1 MDLSNLTFDELLD
14 AIRSDSGYQSA
25 QAKKANAPEETVTQ
39 SPAIAEESAEMSSK
53 PIMFEPEYTEKNR
66 EAEEA
71 ADTVEE
77 VYVTSD
83 FTEEPAAESVA
94 LLHEEAAGKA
104 AAEVFEKDTV
114 QIFTPPAVPLSLF
127 ETEQPEDELP
137 LWQAPDFTAEI
148 YKPITPES
156 DVESGNDEYSSQTP
170 EADETYED
178 DSNVYTTPLPPEPIE
193 LLFPDETEDEE
204 PIKIYTPPKPD
215 PIDFGGFDI
224 TADVA
229 SLFPDISDEEA
240 SDEKPVTVT
249 DNTKTRVID
258 PIAITEPTVH
268 HEPSY
273 DKTAVVPDVTD
284 EKTKAVPAVED
295 GKTRAVDFG
304 TVFERPGIVTTKG
317 AYDKTSDLNA
327 LPHILPADEF
337 IDGEGKKFVRTG
349 EIPKVVTA
357 PKNPVVRHEEDEQ
370 MMLPGFF
377 DKEEIVRVDEDVVEE
392 ELKRT
397 RSRKVDSFRLEGTDI
412 DEPVMDDEVSQELTQ
427 GNSGTKKRRFS
438 LTKTRHRLTKQHVE
452 FTRPSNGK
460 AVHTFIARKKLMAI
474 IGAAVSGVCSL
485 ILLITTAIPAVAE
498 RINAGA
504 DVNDA
509 PVTYLLSL
517 IFLLVAIGCAL
528 PGCIS
533 GITCFFNGT
542 GRPNSQTPVII
553 AAAAALIQNIVALS
567 SYDGEDVPLFSLAAT
582 FLLCCCSLGNMLV
595 YSRTMS
601 NFAFLYKQGREGLYS
616 VRSIDNAIDAN
627 RVSQNVVMGE
637 ADIRYS
643 GKLKFADR
651 FMAYSLSSDSADDL
665 CAKLVPI
672 VAIISAVI
680 GVIGGFVTGSFIGA
694 LTVFSGTLCMG
705 TPACALIAANLPL
718 LIENKRLR
726 KEGAMITGYAAAFE
740 YESTNAVAIDASELF
755 PGENCNIHG
764 MKTFNGVRV
773 DDAVLTAA
781 SMLIAAGGPISSLF
795 ENVIMEHN
803 ELLLKVEDL
812 KYEERLGL
820 TGWIRNRR
828 VFVGN
833 RKLLENHNIE
843 IPMSIDESKYVSGD
857 RQIIY
862 LADAGK
868 IAAFFVV
875 SYGRNKKIAEYLR
888 RIENNGINILVRTTD
903 SNINEKFIAKC
914 FDLPLNSVKVVSNTA
929 GEVLKNYAE
938 HTVNRE
944 DAKLIH
950 NGTAAAFLH
959 AVSSAGK
966 LCETAGKITTL
977 QTFCMGAGLLLT
989 VLIMIFS
996 GPLSLTALPVCIS
1009 QLLWIAIAAVLPL
1022 FGKE

>member
-14 AIRSDSGYQSA
+14 AIRSDSGYQNA
-25 QAKKANAPEETVTQ
+25 QAQKPDISEE
-39 SPAIAEESAEMSSK
+39 AIAEIIDEFEELTEELPPVKVKEEKISEFTFEEALVEASLTEEI
-53 PIMFEPEYTEKNR
+53 PTAEPEKD
-66 EAEEA
+66 EAE
-71 ADTVEE
+71 TV
-77 VYVTSD
+77 
-83 FTEEPAAESVA
+83 
-94 LLHEEAAGKA
+94 
-104 AAEVFEKDTV
+104 
-114 QIFTPPAVPLSLF
+114 TPPAVPLSLSEEELPDEELPVWQAHESDN
-127 ETEQPEDELP
+127 ETYQPIALEDDEEDEV
-137 LWQAPDFTAEI
+137 
-148 YKPITPES
+148 ITES
-156 DVESGNDEYSSQTP
+156 DS
-170 EADETYED
+170 
-178 DSNVYTTPLPPEPIE
+178 VYTPPSPPEPIE
-193 LLFPDETEDEE
+193 LIFPDEAEDEE
-204 PIKIYTPPKPD
+204 PIKIYTPPKPE

-229 SLFPDISDEEA
+229 SLFPDISDEDIPEEEPA
-240 SDEKPVTVT
+240 AVT
-249 DNTKTRVID
+249 DNSKTRVID
-258 PIAITEPTVH
+258 PVITAEPAAQP
-268 HEPSY
+268 EPSY
-273 DKTAVVPDVTD
+273 EKTTVVPAVTD
-284 EKTKAVPAVED
+284 DKTKAIPTAD
-295 GKTRAVDFG
+295 DSKTRAVEFG
-304 TVFERPGIVTTKG
+304 AVFERPGIVTTSS

-337 IDGEGKKFVRTG
+337 IDGESKKFVRTG
-349 EIPKVVTA
+349 EIPKVEAT
-357 PKNPVVRHEEDEQ
+357 PKAPVVRHEEDEQ

-377 DKEEIVRVDEDVVEE
+377 EKEEIVRVDEDVVEE

-397 RSRKVDSFRLEGTDI
+397 RSRKVNSFRLEGTDI
-412 DEPVMDDEVSQELTQ
+412 DEPVMDEEVSQELSQ
-427 GNSGTKKRRFS
+427 GNTGAKKRRFS
-438 LTKTRHRLTKQHVE
+438 LTKTRHRLTKQRVE
-452 FTRPSNGK
+452 FTHPSEAK
-460 AVHTFIARKKLMAI
+460 TVHKFIARKKLMAT
-474 IGAAVSGVCSL
+474 IGAIASGICSL
-485 ILLITTAIPAVAE
+485 VLLITTAIPAVAE
-498 RINAGA
+498 KINAGA
-504 DVNDA
+504 NVNGA

-517 IFLLVAIGCAL
+517 IFLTVSIGCAL

-533 GITCFFNGT
+533 GITCFFNGN

-553 AAAAALIQNIVALS
+553 AAAAALIQNIIAFTG
-567 SYDGEDVPLFSLAAT
+567 YDGEDFPLFSLAAT
-582 FLLCCCSLGNMLV
+582 FLLCCCSIGNILV

-601 NFAFLYKQGREGLYS
+601 NFAFLYKQRRDGLYS
-616 VRSIDNAIDAN
+616 IRSVDNAIDAN
-627 RVSQNVVMGE
+627 RISQNVVMGN

-665 CAKLVPI
+665 CARLVPI
-672 VAIISAVI
+672 VAIISVVVGI
-680 GVIGGFVTGSFIGA
+680 IGGFVTGSFIGA
-694 LTVFSGTLCMG
+694 VTVFSGTLCMG
-705 TPACALIAANLPL
+705 TPACAIIAANLPL
-718 LIENKRLR
+718 LLENKKLH
-726 KEGAMITGYAAAFE
+726 EDGAMVTGYAAAFE
-740 YESTNAVAIDASELF
+740 YESTNAIAIDASELF

-795 ENVIMEHN
+795 ENVIMAHN
-803 ELLLKVEDL
+803 ELLLRVEDL

-828 VFVGN
+828 VFIGN

-843 IPMSIDESKYVSGD
+843 IPMSIDESKYVGGN

-888 RIENNGINILVRTTD
+888 RIENNGINILVRTMD
-903 SNINEKFIAKC
+903 SNINEKFIAQC

-929 GEVLKNYAE
+929 GEVLRNYAE

-959 AVSSAGK
+959 AVSSASK
-966 LCETAGKITTL
+966 LCETAGKISTL

-1009 QLLWIAIAAVLPL
+1009 QLLWIAIAAILPL

>member
-14 AIRSDSGYQSA
+14 AIRSDSGYQNA
-25 QAKKANAPEETVTQ
+25 QAQKPDISEET
-39 SPAIAEESAEMSSK
+39 IEEIIDE
-53 PIMFEPEYTEKNR
+53 FEELTEELPPVEVK
-66 EAEEA
+66 EEKISEFTFEEA
-71 ADTVEE
+71 LVE
-77 VYVTSD
+77 D
-83 FTEEPAAESVA
+83 PLTEEIPAAEP
-94 LLHEEAAGKA
+94 
-104 AAEVFEKDTV
+104 EKDETESV
-114 QIFTPPAVPLSLF
+114 TLPAVQLSLS
-127 ETEQPEDELP
+127 EEELP
-137 LWQAPDFTAEI
+137 DEELPVWQAP
-148 YKPITPES
+148 ES
-156 DVESGNDEYSSQTP
+156 DN
-170 EADETYED
+170 EAYQPIALED
-178 DSNVYTTPLPPEPIE
+178 DEEDEVITESDSVYTPPSPPEPIE
-193 LLFPDETEDEE
+193 LIFPDEAEDEE
-204 PIKIYTPPKPD
+204 PIKIYTPPKPE

-229 SLFPDISDEEA
+229 SLFPDISDEDIPEEEPA
-240 SDEKPVTVT
+240 AVT
-249 DNTKTRVID
+249 DNSKTRVID
-258 PIAITEPTVH
+258 PVITTEPAAQP
-268 HEPSY
+268 EPSY
-273 DKTAVVPDVTD
+273 EKTTVIPAVTD
-284 EKTKAVPAVED
+284 DKTKAIPTAD
-295 GKTRAVDFG
+295 DSKTRAVEFG
-304 TVFERPGIVTTKG
+304 AVFERPGIVTTSS

-337 IDGEGKKFVRTG
+337 IDGESKKFVRTG
-349 EIPKVVTA
+349 EIPKVEAT
-357 PKNPVVRHEEDEQ
+357 PKAPVVRHEEDEQ

-377 DKEEIVRVDEDVVEE
+377 EKEEIVRVDEDVVEE

-397 RSRKVDSFRLEGTDI
+397 RSRKVNSFRLEGTDI
-412 DEPVMDDEVSQELTQ
+412 DEPVMDEEVSQELSQ
-427 GNSGTKKRRFS
+427 GNTGAKKRRFS
-438 LTKTRHRLTKQHVE
+438 LTKTRHRLTKQRVE
-452 FTRPSNGK
+452 FTHPSEAK
-460 AVHTFIARKKLMAI
+460 TVHKFIVRKKLMAT
-474 IGAAVSGVCSL
+474 IGAIASGICSL
-485 ILLITTAIPAVAE
+485 VLLITTAIPAVAE
-498 RINAGA
+498 KINAGA
-504 DVNDA
+504 NVNGA

-517 IFLLVAIGCAL
+517 IFLTVSIGCAL

-533 GITCFFNGT
+533 GITCFFNGN

-553 AAAAALIQNIVALS
+553 AAAAALIQNIIAFTG
-567 SYDGEDVPLFSLAAT
+567 YDGEDFPLFSLAAT
-582 FLLCCCSLGNMLV
+582 FLLCCCSIGNILV

-601 NFAFLYKQGREGLYS
+601 NFAFLYKQRRDGLYS
-616 VRSIDNAIDAN
+616 IRSVDNAIDAN
-627 RVSQNVVMGE
+627 RISQNVVMGN

-665 CAKLVPI
+665 CARLVPI
-672 VAIISAVI
+672 VAIISVVVGI
-680 GVIGGFVTGSFIGA
+680 IGGFVTGSFIGA
-694 LTVFSGTLCMG
+694 VTVFCGTLCMG

-718 LIENKRLR
+718 LLENKKLH
-726 KEGAMITGYAAAFE
+726 EDGAMVTGYAAAFE
-740 YESTNAVAIDASELF
+740 YESTNAIAIDASELF

-795 ENVIMEHN
+795 ENVIMAHN
-803 ELLLKVEDL
+803 ELLLRVEDL

-828 VFVGN
+828 VFIGN

-843 IPMSIDESKYVSGD
+843 IPMSIDESKYVGGN

-888 RIENNGINILVRTTD
+888 RIESNGINILVRTMD
-903 SNINEKFIAKC
+903 SNINEKFIAQC

-929 GEVLKNYAE
+929 GEVLRNYAE

-959 AVSSAGK
+959 AVSSASK
-966 LCETAGKITTL
+966 LCETAGKISTL

-1009 QLLWIAIAAVLPL
+1009 QLLWIAIAAILPL

>member
-1 MDLSNLTFDELLD
+1 MDLSNLTFEELLD
-14 AIRSDSGYQSA
+14 AIRSDSGYQNA
-25 QAKKANAPEETVTQ
+25 QAQKPDISEET
-39 SPAIAEESAEMSSK
+39 IAEIIDE
-53 PIMFEPEYTEKNR
+53 FEELTEELPPNEVK
-66 EAEEA
+66 EEKISEFTFEEA
-71 ADTVEE
+71 LVEDTL
-77 VYVTSD
+77 
-83 FTEEPAAESVA
+83 TEEIPAAEP
-94 LLHEEAAGKA
+94 
-104 AAEVFEKDTV
+104 EKDEAESVTL
-114 QIFTPPAVPLSLF
+114 PAVPLSLS
-127 ETEQPEDELP
+127 EEELP
-137 LWQAPDFTAEI
+137 DEELTVWQAPESYNEA
-148 YKPITPES
+148 YQPIALEDDEEDEVITES
-156 DVESGNDEYSSQTP
+156 DS
-170 EADETYED
+170 
-178 DSNVYTTPLPPEPIE
+178 VYTPPSPPEPIE
-193 LLFPDETEDEE
+193 LIFPDESEDEE
-204 PIKIYTPPKPD
+204 PIKIYTPPKPE

-229 SLFPDISDEEA
+229 SLFPDISDEDIPEEEPA
-240 SDEKPVTVT
+240 AVT
-249 DNTKTRVID
+249 DNSKTRVID
-258 PIAITEPTVH
+258 PVITTEPAAQP
-268 HEPSY
+268 EPSY
-273 DKTAVVPDVTD
+273 EKTTVVPAVTDDKTKAIPTAEDG
-284 EKTKAVPAVED
+284 KTKAV
-295 GKTRAVDFG
+295 DFG
-304 TVFERPGIVTTKG
+304 AVFERPGIVTTSS

-337 IDGEGKKFVRTG
+337 IDGKSKKFVRTG
-349 EIPKVVTA
+349 EIPKVEAT
-357 PKNPVVRHEEDEQ
+357 PKAPVVRHEEDEQ

-377 DKEEIVRVDEDVVEE
+377 EKEEIVRVDEDVVEE

-397 RSRKVDSFRLEGTDI
+397 RSRKVNSFRLEGTDI
-412 DEPVMDDEVSQELTQ
+412 DEPVMDEEVSQELSQ
-427 GNSGTKKRRFS
+427 GNTGAKKRRFS
-438 LTKTRHRLTKQHVE
+438 LTKTRHRLTKQRVE
-452 FTRPSNGK
+452 FTHPSEAK
-460 AVHTFIARKKLMAI
+460 TVHKFIARKKLMAT
-474 IGAAVSGVCSL
+474 IGAIASGICSL
-485 ILLITTAIPAVAE
+485 VLLITTAIPAVAE
-498 RINAGA
+498 KINAGA
-504 DVNDA
+504 NVNGA

-517 IFLLVAIGCAL
+517 IFLTVSIGCAL

-533 GITCFFNGT
+533 GITCFFNGN

-553 AAAAALIQNIVALS
+553 AAAAALIQNIIAFTG
-567 SYDGEDVPLFSLAAT
+567 YDGEDFPLFSLAAT
-582 FLLCCCSLGNMLV
+582 FLLCCCSIGNILV

-601 NFAFLYKQGREGLYS
+601 NFAFLYKQRRDGLYS
-616 VRSIDNAIDAN
+616 IRSVDNAIDAN
-627 RVSQNVVMGE
+627 RISQNVVMGN

-665 CAKLVPI
+665 CARLVPI
-672 VAIISAVI
+672 VAIISVVVGI
-680 GVIGGFVTGSFIGA
+680 IGGFVTGSFIGA
-694 LTVFSGTLCMG
+694 VTVFSGTLCMG

-718 LIENKRLR
+718 LLENKKLH
-726 KEGAMITGYAAAFE
+726 EDGAMVTGYAAAFE
-740 YESTNAVAIDASELF
+740 YESTNAIAIDASELF

-795 ENVIMEHN
+795 ENVIMAHN
-803 ELLLKVEDL
+803 ELLLRVEDL

-828 VFVGN
+828 VFIGN

-843 IPMSIDESKYVSGD
+843 IPMSIDESKYVGGN

-888 RIENNGINILVRTTD
+888 RIENNGINILVRTMD
-903 SNINEKFIAKC
+903 SNINEKFIAQC

-929 GEVLKNYAE
+929 GEVLRNYAE

-959 AVSSAGK
+959 AVSSASK
-966 LCETAGKITTL
+966 LCETAGKISTL

-1009 QLLWIAIAAVLPL
+1009 QLLWIAIAAILPL

>member
-14 AIRSDSGYQSA
+14 AIRSDSGYQNA
-25 QAKKANAPEETVTQ
+25 QAQKPDISEE
-39 SPAIAEESAEMSSK
+39 AIAEIIDE
-53 PIMFEPEYTEKNR
+53 FEELTEELSPVEVK
-66 EAEEA
+66 EEKISEFTFEEA
-71 ADTVEE
+71 LVE
-77 VYVTSD
+77 D
-83 FTEEPAAESVA
+83 PLTEEIPAAEP
-94 LLHEEAAGKA
+94 
-104 AAEVFEKDTV
+104 EKDEAESVTL
-114 QIFTPPAVPLSLF
+114 PAVPLSLS
-127 ETEQPEDELP
+127 EEELP
-137 LWQAPDFTAEI
+137 DEELPVWQAP
-148 YKPITPES
+148 ES
-156 DVESGNDEYSSQTP
+156 DNEVYQPISL
-170 EADETYED
+170 ED
-178 DSNVYTTPLPPEPIE
+178 DEEDEVITESDSVYTPPSPPEPIE
-193 LLFPDETEDEE
+193 LIFPDEAEDEE
-204 PIKIYTPPKPD
+204 PIKIYTPPKPE

-229 SLFPDISDEEA
+229 SLFPDISDEDIPEEEPA
-240 SDEKPVTVT
+240 AVT
-249 DNTKTRVID
+249 DNSKTRVID
-258 PIAITEPTVH
+258 PVITTEPATQP
-268 HEPSY
+268 EPSY
-273 DKTAVVPDVTD
+273 EKTTVVPAVTD
-284 EKTKAVPAVED
+284 DKTKAIPTAD
-295 GKTRAVDFG
+295 DSKTRAVEFG
-304 TVFERPGIVTTKG
+304 AVFERPGIVTTSS

-337 IDGEGKKFVRTG
+337 IDGESKKFVRTG
-349 EIPKVVTA
+349 EIPKVEAT
-357 PKNPVVRHEEDEQ
+357 PKAPVVRHEEDEQ

-377 DKEEIVRVDEDVVEE
+377 EKEEIVRVDEDVVEE

-397 RSRKVDSFRLEGTDI
+397 RSRKVNSFRLEGTDI
-412 DEPVMDDEVSQELTQ
+412 DEPVMDEEVSQELSQ
-427 GNSGTKKRRFS
+427 GNTGAKKRRFS
-438 LTKTRHRLTKQHVE
+438 LTKTRHRLTKQRVE
-452 FTRPSNGK
+452 FTHPSEAK
-460 AVHTFIARKKLMAI
+460 TVHKFIARKKLTAT
-474 IGAAVSGVCSL
+474 IGAIASGICSL
-485 ILLITTAIPAVAE
+485 VLLITTAIPAVAE
-498 RINAGA
+498 KINAGA
-504 DVNDA
+504 NVNGA

-517 IFLLVAIGCAL
+517 IFLTVSIGCAL

-533 GITCFFNGT
+533 GITCFFNGN

-553 AAAAALIQNIVALS
+553 AAAAALIQNIIAFTG
-567 SYDGEDVPLFSLAAT
+567 YDGEDFPLFSLAAT
-582 FLLCCCSLGNMLV
+582 FLLCCCSIGNILV

-601 NFAFLYKQGREGLYS
+601 NFAFLYKQRRDGLYS
-616 VRSIDNAIDAN
+616 IRSVDNAIDAN
-627 RVSQNVVMGE
+627 RISQNVVMGN

-665 CAKLVPI
+665 CARLVPI
-672 VAIISAVI
+672 VAIISVVVGI
-680 GVIGGFVTGSFIGA
+680 IGGFVTGSFIGA
-694 LTVFSGTLCMG
+694 VTVFSGTLCMG

-718 LIENKRLR
+718 LLENKKLH
-726 KEGAMITGYAAAFE
+726 EDGAMVTGYAAAFE
-740 YESTNAVAIDASELF
+740 YESTNAIAIDASELF

-795 ENVIMEHN
+795 ENVIMAHN
-803 ELLLKVEDL
+803 ELLLRVEDL

-828 VFVGN
+828 VFIGN

-843 IPMSIDESKYVSGD
+843 IPMSIDESKYVGGN

-888 RIENNGINILVRTTD
+888 RIENNGINILVRTMD
-903 SNINEKFIAKC
+903 SNINEKFIAQC

-929 GEVLKNYAE
+929 GEVLRNYAE

-959 AVSSAGK
+959 AVSSASK
-966 LCETAGKITTL
+966 LCETAGKISTL

-1009 QLLWIAIAAVLPL
+1009 QLLWIAIAAILPL

>member
-14 AIRSDSGYQSA
+14 AIRSDSGYQNA
-25 QAKKANAPEETVTQ
+25 QAQKPDISEETL
-39 SPAIAEESAEMSSK
+39 AEIIDE
-53 PIMFEPEYTEKNR
+53 FEELTEELPPVKVK
-66 EAEEA
+66 EEKISEFTFEEA
-71 ADTVEE
+71 LVE
-77 VYVTSD
+77 D
-83 FTEEPAAESVA
+83 PLTEEIPAAEP
-94 LLHEEAAGKA
+94 
-104 AAEVFEKDTV
+104 EKDEAESVTL
-114 QIFTPPAVPLSLF
+114 PAVPLSLS
-127 ETEQPEDELP
+127 EEELP
-137 LWQAPDFTAEI
+137 DEELPVWQAP
-148 YKPITPES
+148 ES
-156 DVESGNDEYSSQTP
+156 DNEVYQPIALKDDE
-170 EADETYED
+170 EDEVITEG
-178 DSNVYTTPLPPEPIE
+178 DSVYTPPSPPEPIE
-193 LLFPDETEDEE
+193 LIFPDEAEDEE
-204 PIKIYTPPKPD
+204 PIKIYTPPKPE

-229 SLFPDISDEEA
+229 SLFPDISDEDIPEEEPA
-240 SDEKPVTVT
+240 AVT
-249 DNTKTRVID
+249 DNSKTRVID
-258 PIAITEPTVH
+258 PVITAESAAQN
-268 HEPSY
+268 EPSY
-273 DKTAVVPDVTD
+273 EKTTVVPAVTD
-284 EKTKAVPAVED
+284 DKTKAIPTAD
-295 GKTRAVDFG
+295 DSKTRAVEFG
-304 TVFERPGIVTTKG
+304 AVFERPGIVTTSS

-337 IDGEGKKFVRTG
+337 IDGESKKFVRTG
-349 EIPKVVTA
+349 EIPKVEAT
-357 PKNPVVRHEEDEQ
+357 PKAPVVRHEEDEQ

-377 DKEEIVRVDEDVVEE
+377 EKEEIVRVDEDVVEE

-397 RSRKVDSFRLEGTDI
+397 RSRKVNSFRLEGTDI
-412 DEPVMDDEVSQELTQ
+412 DEPVMDEEVSQELSQ
-427 GNSGTKKRRFS
+427 GNTGAKKRRFS
-438 LTKTRHRLTKQHVE
+438 LTKTRHRLTKQRVE
-452 FTRPSNGK
+452 FTHPSEAK
-460 AVHTFIARKKLMAI
+460 TVHKFIARKKLMAT
-474 IGAAVSGVCSL
+474 IGAIASGICSL
-485 ILLITTAIPAVAE
+485 VLLITTAIPAVAE
-498 RINAGA
+498 KINAGA
-504 DVNDA
+504 NVNGA

-517 IFLLVAIGCAL
+517 IFLTVSIGCAL

-533 GITCFFNGT
+533 GITCFFNGN

-553 AAAAALIQNIVALS
+553 AAAAALIQNIIAFTG
-567 SYDGEDVPLFSLAAT
+567 YDGEDFPLFSLAAT
-582 FLLCCCSLGNMLV
+582 FLLCCCSIGNILV

-601 NFAFLYKQGREGLYS
+601 NFAFLYKQRRDGLYS
-616 VRSIDNAIDAN
+616 IRSVDNAIDAN
-627 RVSQNVVMGE
+627 RISQNVVMGN

-665 CAKLVPI
+665 CARLVPI
-672 VAIISAVI
+672 VAIISVVVGI
-680 GVIGGFVTGSFIGA
+680 IGGFVTGSFIGA
-694 LTVFSGTLCMG
+694 VTVFSGTLCMG

-718 LIENKRLR
+718 LLENKKLH
-726 KEGAMITGYAAAFE
+726 EDGAMVTGYAAAFE
-740 YESTNAVAIDASELF
+740 YESTNAIAIDASELF

-795 ENVIMEHN
+795 ENVIMAHN
-803 ELLLKVEDL
+803 ELLLRVEDL

-828 VFVGN
+828 VFIGN

-843 IPMSIDESKYVSGD
+843 IPMSIDESKYVGGN

-888 RIENNGINILVRTTD
+888 RIENNGINILVHTMD
-903 SNINEKFIAKC
+903 SNINEKFIAQC

-929 GEVLKNYAE
+929 GEVLRNYAE

-959 AVSSAGK
+959 AVSSASK
-966 LCETAGKITTL
+966 LCETAGKISTL

-1009 QLLWIAIAAVLPL
+1009 QLLWIAIAAILPL

>member
-1 MDLSNLTFDELLD
+1 MDLSNLTFEELLD
-14 AIRSDSGYQSA
+14 AIRSDSGYQNA
-25 QAKKANAPEETVTQ
+25 QAQKPDISEET
-39 SPAIAEESAEMSSK
+39 IAEIIDE
-53 PIMFEPEYTEKNR
+53 FEELTEELPPNEVK
-66 EAEEA
+66 EEKISEFTFEEA
-71 ADTVEE
+71 LVEDTL
-77 VYVTSD
+77 
-83 FTEEPAAESVA
+83 TEEIPAAEP
-94 LLHEEAAGKA
+94 
-104 AAEVFEKDTV
+104 EKDEAESVTL
-114 QIFTPPAVPLSLF
+114 PAVPLSLS
-127 ETEQPEDELP
+127 EEELP
-137 LWQAPDFTAEI
+137 DEELTVWQAPESYNEA
-148 YKPITPES
+148 YQPIALEDDEEDEVITES
-156 DVESGNDEYSSQTP
+156 DS
-170 EADETYED
+170 
-178 DSNVYTTPLPPEPIE
+178 VYTPPSPPEPIE
-193 LLFPDETEDEE
+193 LIFPDESEDEE
-204 PIKIYTPPKPD
+204 PIKIYTPPKPE

-229 SLFPDISDEEA
+229 SLFPDISDEDIPEEEPA
-240 SDEKPVTVT
+240 AVT
-249 DNTKTRVID
+249 DNSKTRVID
-258 PIAITEPTVH
+258 PVITTEPAAQP
-268 HEPSY
+268 EPSY
-273 DKTAVVPDVTD
+273 EKTTVVPAVTDDKTKAIPTAEDG
-284 EKTKAVPAVED
+284 KTKAV
-295 GKTRAVDFG
+295 DFG
-304 TVFERPGIVTTKG
+304 AVFERPGIVTTSS

-337 IDGEGKKFVRTG
+337 IDGESKKFVRTG
-349 EIPKVVTA
+349 EIPKVEAT
-357 PKNPVVRHEEDEQ
+357 PKAPVVRHEEDEQ

-377 DKEEIVRVDEDVVEE
+377 EKEEIVRVDEDVVEE

-397 RSRKVDSFRLEGTDI
+397 RSRKVNSFRLEGTDI
-412 DEPVMDDEVSQELTQ
+412 DEPVMDEEVSQELSQ
-427 GNSGTKKRRFS
+427 GNTGAKKRRFS
-438 LTKTRHRLTKQHVE
+438 LTKTRHRLTKQRVE
-452 FTRPSNGK
+452 FTHPSEAK
-460 AVHTFIARKKLMAI
+460 TVHKFIARKKLMAT
-474 IGAAVSGVCSL
+474 IGAIASGICSL
-485 ILLITTAIPAVAE
+485 VLLITTAIPAVAE
-498 RINAGA
+498 KINAGA
-504 DVNDA
+504 NVNGA

-517 IFLLVAIGCAL
+517 IFLTVSIGCAL

-533 GITCFFNGT
+533 GITCFFNGN

-553 AAAAALIQNIVALS
+553 AAAAALIQNIIAFTG
-567 SYDGEDVPLFSLAAT
+567 YDGEDFPLFSLAAT
-582 FLLCCCSLGNMLV
+582 FLLCCCSIGNILV

-601 NFAFLYKQGREGLYS
+601 NFAFLYKQRRDGLYS
-616 VRSIDNAIDAN
+616 IRSVDNAIDAN
-627 RVSQNVVMGE
+627 RISQNVVMGN

-665 CAKLVPI
+665 CARLVPI
-672 VAIISAVI
+672 VAIISVVVGI
-680 GVIGGFVTGSFIGA
+680 IGGFVTGSFIGA
-694 LTVFSGTLCMG
+694 VTVFSGTLCMG

-718 LIENKRLR
+718 LLENKKLH
-726 KEGAMITGYAAAFE
+726 EDGAMVTGYAAAFE
-740 YESTNAVAIDASELF
+740 YESTNAIAIDASELF

-795 ENVIMEHN
+795 ENVIMAHN
-803 ELLLKVEDL
+803 ELLLRVEDL

-828 VFVGN
+828 VFIGN

-843 IPMSIDESKYVSGD
+843 IPMSIDESKYVGGN

-888 RIENNGINILVRTTD
+888 RIENNGINILVRTMD
-903 SNINEKFIAKC
+903 SNINEKFIAQC

-929 GEVLKNYAE
+929 GEVLRNYAE

-959 AVSSAGK
+959 AVSSASK
-966 LCETAGKITTL
+966 LCETAGKISTL

-1009 QLLWIAIAAVLPL
+1009 QLLWIAIAAILPL

>member
-25 QAKKANAPEETVTQ
+25 QAQKTDISE
-39 SPAIAEESAEMSSK
+39 
-53 PIMFEPEYTEKNR
+53 
-66 EAEEA
+66 
-71 ADTVEE
+71 
-77 VYVTSD
+77 
-83 FTEEPAAESVA
+83 ESVA
-94 LLHEEAAGKA
+94 EATEAAAKA
-104 AAEVFEKDTV
+104 DDSFSEFTFEESLVGDPAEGDFSVEVPAEDTNE
-114 QIFTPPAVPLSLF
+114 IFNPPPAPLGLF
-127 ETEQPEDELP
+127 ETELPEED
-137 LWQAPDFTAEI
+137 
-148 YKPITPES
+148 TPES
-156 DVESGNDEYSSQTP
+156 DIEVYQPIALEPDYDE
-170 EADETYED
+170 DETVTAG
-178 DSNVYTTPLPPEPIE
+178 DSVYTPPSPNEPIE
-193 LLFPDETEDEE
+193 LIFPEETEDEE
-204 PIKIYTPPKPD
+204 PIKIYTPPKPE

-224 TADVA
+224 TADIA
-229 SLFPDISDEEA
+229 SLFPDISETDIPEE
-240 SDEKPVTVT
+240 EPYTVA
-249 DNTKTRVID
+249 DDSKTKVID
-258 PIAITEPTVH
+258 PIVTAEPTAQP
-268 HEPSY
+268 EPSY
-273 DKTAVVPDVTD
+273 EKTTVVPTVTD
-284 EKTKAVPAVED
+284 DKTKAIPTADD

-304 TVFERPGIVTTKG
+304 DVFERPGIVTTSS

-337 IDGEGKKFVRTG
+337 IDGESKKFVRTG
-349 EIPKVVTA
+349 EIPKVEPT
-357 PKNPVVRHEEDEQ
+357 PKAPVVRHEEDEQ

-377 DKEEIVRVDEDVVEE
+377 EKEEIVRVDEDVVEE

-397 RSRKVDSFRLEGTDI
+397 RSRKVNSFRLEGTDI
-412 DEPVMDDEVSQELTQ
+412 DEPVIDEDVSQELSQ
-427 GNSGTKKRRFS
+427 GNTGTKKRRFS
-438 LTKTRHRLTKQHVE
+438 LTKTRHRLTKQRVE
-452 FTRPSNGK
+452 FSHPSEAKN
-460 AVHTFIARKKLMAI
+460 VHKFIARKKLMST
-474 IGAAVSGVCSL
+474 IGAIASAICSL

-498 RINAGA
+498 KINSGA
-504 DVNDA
+504 DVNGA
-509 PVTYLLSL
+509 PVTYLISL
-517 IFLLVAIGCAL
+517 IFLVISICCAL

-533 GITCFFNGT
+533 GITCFFNGS

-553 AAAAALIQNIVALS
+553 AAAAALIQNIIAFTG
-567 SYDGEDVPLFSLAAT
+567 YNGEDYPLFSLAAT
-582 FLLCCCSLGNMLV
+582 FLLCCCSLGNILV

-601 NFAFLYKQGREGLYS
+601 NFAFLYKQRRDGLYS
-616 VRSIDNAIDAN
+616 IRSIDNAIDAN
-627 RVSQNVVMGE
+627 RVSQNVVMGN

-665 CAKLVPI
+665 CARLVPI
-672 VAIISAVI
+672 VVIISVI
-680 GVIGGFVTGSFIGA
+680 IGIIGGFVTVSFIGA
-694 LTVFSGTLCMG
+694 VTVFCGTLCMG

-718 LIENKRLR
+718 LLENKKLR
-726 KEGAMITGYAAAFE
+726 EDGAMVTGYAAAFE
-740 YESTNAVAIDASELF
+740 YESTNAIAIDASELF

-795 ENVIMEHN
+795 ENVIMAHN
-803 ELLLKVEDL
+803 ELLLRVEDL

-828 VFVGN
+828 VFIGN

-843 IPMSIDESKYVSGD
+843 IPMSIDESKYIGGN

-888 RIENNGINILVRTTD
+888 QIENNGINILVRTTD
-903 SNINEKFIAKC
+903 SNINEKFIAQC

-929 GEVLKNYAE
+929 GEVLRNYAE

-959 AVSSAGK
+959 AVSSASR
-966 LCETAGKITTL
+966 LCETAGKISTL

>member
-14 AIRSDSGYQSA
+14 AIRSDSGYQNA
-25 QAKKANAPEETVTQ
+25 QAQKEDIPEETIAEIPEAVEEVSEEGFQIEVEEATEE
-39 SPAIAEESAEMSSK
+39 IAEEN
-53 PIMFEPEYTEKNR
+53 FDF
-66 EAEEA
+66 AEEA
-71 ADTVEE
+71 EANSEE
-77 VYVTSD
+77 TAA
-83 FTEEPAAESVA
+83 EEPITEKFSVI
-94 LLHEEAAGKA
+94 EPIE
-104 AAEVFEKDTV
+104 DTTE
-114 QIFTPPAVPLSLF
+114 IFTPPTAPLSLS
-127 ETEQPEDELP
+127 EEELP
-137 LWQAPDFTAEI
+137 DEEIPVWQAPDITVEAYQPIALETDAE
-148 YKPITPES
+148 YAEEDADFPAS
-156 DVESGNDEYSSQTP
+156 DS
-170 EADETYED
+170 
-178 DSNVYTTPLPPEPIE
+178 VYTPPSPPEPIE
-193 LLFPDETEDEE
+193 LIFPDETEDEE
-204 PIKIYTPPKPD
+204 PIKIYTPPKPE

-229 SLFPDISDEEA
+229 SLFPDISDEDIFE
-240 SDEKPVTVT
+240 EEPVVSA
-249 DNTKTRVID
+249 DNSKTRVID
-258 PIAITEPTVH
+258 PIVTAEPVAQP
-268 HEPSY
+268 EPSY
-273 DKTAVVPDVTD
+273 EKTTVVPSVTD
-284 EKTKAVPAVED
+284 DKTKAIPTVED
-295 GKTRAVDFG
+295 SKTRAVDFG
-304 TVFERPGIVTTKG
+304 AVFERPGIVTTSS
-317 AYDKTSDLNA
+317 AYDKTSDLSA

-337 IDGEGKKFVRTG
+337 IDGESKKFVRTG
-349 EIPKVVTA
+349 EIPKVEST
-357 PKNPVVRHEEDEQ
+357 PKAPVVRHEEDEQ

-377 DKEEIVRVDEDVVEE
+377 EKEEIVRVDEDVVEE

-397 RSRKVDSFRLEGTDI
+397 RSRKVNSFRLEGTDI
-412 DEPVMDDEVSQELTQ
+412 DEPVIDEEVSQELSQ
-427 GNSGTKKRRFS
+427 GNTGTKKRRFS
-438 LTKTRHRLTKQHVE
+438 LTKTRHRLTKQRVE
-452 FTRPSNGK
+452 FTRPSDGK

-485 ILLITTAIPAVAE
+485 VLLITTAIPAVAE
-498 RINAGA
+498 KINSGA
-504 DVNDA
+504 DINGA

-517 IFLLVAIGCAL
+517 IFLIISISCAL

-533 GITCFFNGT
+533 GITCFFSGT

-553 AAAAALIQNIVALS
+553 AAAAALIQNIIAFT
-567 SYDGEDVPLFSLAAT
+567 SYNGEDFPLFSLAAT
-582 FLLCCCSLGNMLV
+582 FLLCCCSLGNILV

-601 NFAFLYKQGREGLYS
+601 NFSFLYKQKRDGLYS
-616 VRSIDNAIDAN
+616 IRSIDNAIDAN
-627 RVSQNVVMGE
+627 RVSQNVVMGN

-665 CAKLVPI
+665 CARLVPI
-672 VAIISAVI
+672 VAIISVI
-680 GVIGGFVTGSFIGA
+680 VGIIGGFVTGSFVGA
-694 LTVFSGTLCMG
+694 VTVFSGTLCMG

-718 LIENKRLR
+718 LLENKKLR
-726 KEGAMITGYAAAFE
+726 QDGAMVTGYAAAFE
-740 YESTNAVAIDASELF
+740 YESTNAIAIDASELF

-795 ENVIMEHN
+795 ENVIMAHN
-803 ELLLKVEDL
+803 ELLLRVEDL

-828 VFVGN
+828 VFIGN

-903 SNINEKFIAKC
+903 SNINEKFIAQC

-929 GEVLKNYAE
+929 GEVLRNYAE

-959 AVSSAGK
+959 AVSSASK
-966 LCETAGKITTL
+966 LCETAGKISTL

-1009 QLLWIAIAAVLPL
+1009 QLLWIAIAAILPL

>member
-14 AIRSDSGYQSA
+14 AIRSDSGYQNA
-25 QAKKANAPEETVTQ
+25 QAQKPDISEET
-39 SPAIAEESAEMSSK
+39 IAEIIDE
-53 PIMFEPEYTEKNR
+53 FEELTEELSPVEVK
-66 EAEEA
+66 EEKISEFTFEEA
-71 ADTVEE
+71 LVE
-77 VYVTSD
+77 D
-83 FTEEPAAESVA
+83 PLTEEIPAAEP
-94 LLHEEAAGKA
+94 
-104 AAEVFEKDTV
+104 EKDEAESV
-114 QIFTPPAVPLSLF
+114 TPPAVPLSLS
-127 ETEQPEDELP
+127 EEELP
-137 LWQAPDFTAEI
+137 DEELPVWQAP
-148 YKPITPES
+148 ES
-156 DVESGNDEYSSQTP
+156 DNEVYQPIALEEDEEDEVITES
-170 EADETYED
+170 
-178 DSNVYTTPLPPEPIE
+178 DSVYTPPSPPEPIE
-193 LLFPDETEDEE
+193 LIFPDEAEDEE
-204 PIKIYTPPKPD
+204 PIKIYTPPKPE

-229 SLFPDISDEEA
+229 SLFPDISDEDIPEEEPA
-240 SDEKPVTVT
+240 AVT
-249 DNTKTRVID
+249 DNSKTRVID
-258 PIAITEPTVH
+258 PVITAEPAAQP
-268 HEPSY
+268 EPSY
-273 DKTAVVPDVTD
+273 EKTTVVPAVTD
-284 EKTKAVPAVED
+284 DKTKAIPTAD
-295 GKTRAVDFG
+295 DSKTRAVEFG
-304 TVFERPGIVTTKG
+304 AVFERPGIVTTSS

-337 IDGEGKKFVRTG
+337 IDGESKKFVRTG
-349 EIPKVVTA
+349 EIPKVEAT
-357 PKNPVVRHEEDEQ
+357 PKAPVVRHEEDEQ

-377 DKEEIVRVDEDVVEE
+377 EKEEIVRVDEDVVEE

-397 RSRKVDSFRLEGTDI
+397 RSRKVNSFRLEGTDI
-412 DEPVMDDEVSQELTQ
+412 DEPVMDEEVSQELSQ
-427 GNSGTKKRRFS
+427 GNTGAKKRRFS
-438 LTKTRHRLTKQHVE
+438 LTKTRHRLTKQRVE
-452 FTRPSNGK
+452 FTHPSEAK
-460 AVHTFIARKKLMAI
+460 TVHKFIVRKKLMAT
-474 IGAAVSGVCSL
+474 IGAIASGICSL
-485 ILLITTAIPAVAE
+485 VLLITTAIPAVAE
-498 RINAGA
+498 KINAGA
-504 DVNDA
+504 NVNGA

-517 IFLLVAIGCAL
+517 IFLTVSIGCAL

-533 GITCFFNGT
+533 GITCFFNGN

-553 AAAAALIQNIVALS
+553 AAAAALIQNIIAFTG
-567 SYDGEDVPLFSLAAT
+567 YDGEDFPLFSLAAT
-582 FLLCCCSLGNMLV
+582 FLLCCCSIGNILV

-601 NFAFLYKQGREGLYS
+601 NFAFLYKQRRDGLYS
-616 VRSIDNAIDAN
+616 IRSVDNAIDAN
-627 RVSQNVVMGE
+627 RISQNVVMGN

-665 CAKLVPI
+665 CARLVPI
-672 VAIISAVI
+672 VAIISVVVGI
-680 GVIGGFVTGSFIGA
+680 IGGFVTGSFIGA
-694 LTVFSGTLCMG
+694 VTVFSGTLCMG

-718 LIENKRLR
+718 LLENKKLH
-726 KEGAMITGYAAAFE
+726 EDGAMVTGYAAAFE
-740 YESTNAVAIDASELF
+740 YESTNAIAIDASELF

-795 ENVIMEHN
+795 ENVIMAHN
-803 ELLLKVEDL
+803 ELLLRVEDL

-828 VFVGN
+828 VFIGN

-843 IPMSIDESKYVSGD
+843 IPMSIDESKYVGGN

-888 RIENNGINILVRTTD
+888 RIENNGINILVRTMD
-903 SNINEKFIAKC
+903 SNINEKFIAQC

-929 GEVLKNYAE
+929 GEVLRNYAE

-950 NGTAAAFLH
+950 NGTATAFLH
-959 AVSSAGK
+959 AVSSASK
-966 LCETAGKITTL
+966 LCETAGKISTL

-1009 QLLWIAIAAVLPL
+1009 QLLWIAIAAIIPL
-1022 FGKE
+1022 FERE

>member
-14 AIRSDSGYQSA
+14 AIRSDSGYQNA
-25 QAKKANAPEETVTQ
+25 QAQKINNSEISAPNVPEAVGNKADEISQTESVEQCKTAENILEEKETTYSISEAETFYEENAVEECKEDETQIFIQPAFDLSIPEAEQPKEELPQLQAPEFV
-39 SPAIAEESAEMSSK
+39 AEAYQ
-53 PIMFEPEYTEKNR
+53 PISLE
-66 EAEEA
+66 
-71 ADTVEE
+71 ADTEYRGE
-77 VYVTSD
+77 D
-83 FTEEPAAESVA
+83 E
-94 LLHEEAAGKA
+94 
-104 AAEVFEKDTV
+104 D
-114 QIFTPPAVPLSLF
+114 VPIS
-127 ETEQPEDELP
+127 ETEVIPS
-137 LWQAPDFTAEI
+137 
-148 YKPITPES
+148 ES
-156 DVESGNDEYSSQTP
+156 DS
-170 EADETYED
+170 
-178 DSNVYTTPLPPEPIE
+178 VYIPPSPPKPIE
-193 LLFPDETEDEE
+193 LVLPDEAEDEE
-204 PIKIYTPPKPD
+204 PIKIYTPPKPE

-224 TADVA
+224 TADVS
-229 SLFPDISDEEA
+229 SLFPDISDEDIT
-240 SDEKPVTVT
+240 DEKAVTVT
-249 DNTKTRVID
+249 DNSKTRVID
-258 PIAITEPTVH
+258 PIVTAEPVTQS
-268 HEPSY
+268 EPSY
-273 DKTAVVPDVTD
+273 DKTAVVPTVTD
-284 EKTKAVPAVED
+284 DKTKAVPTIED

-304 TVFERPGIVTTKG
+304 AVFERPGIVTTSS
-317 AYDKTSDLNA
+317 AYDKTSDLNS

-337 IDGEGKKFVRTG
+337 IGSQTGKFIRTG
-349 EIPKVVTA
+349 EIPKVSST
-357 PKNPVVRHEEDEQ
+357 PKPPVVRHEEDEQ
-370 MMLPGFF
+370 MVLPGFF

-397 RSRKVDSFRLEGTDI
+397 RSRKVDSFRLEGTEIDDPVI
-412 DEPVMDDEVSQELTQ
+412 DEEVSQELSA
-427 GNSGTKKRRFS
+427 GNSSTKKRRFS
-438 LTKTRHRLTKQHVE
+438 LTKTRHRLTKQRVE
-452 FTRPSNGK
+452 FTRPSDGK
-460 AVHTFIARKKLMAI
+460 AVHSYIARKKLMAV
-474 IGAAVSGVCSL
+474 IGAAASGICSL
-485 ILLITTAIPAVAE
+485 VLLITTAIPAVAE
-498 RINAGA
+498 KINAGA
-504 DVNDA
+504 DVNGI

-517 IFLLVAIGCAL
+517 IFLTVSIAFAL

-533 GITCFFNGT
+533 GVTCFFNGT
-542 GRPNSQTPVII
+542 GKPNSQTPVII
-553 AAAAALIQNIVALS
+553 AAAAALIQNIVAFS
-567 SYDGEDVPLFSLAAT
+567 SYDGEEVPLFSLAAS
-582 FLLCCCSLGNMLV
+582 FLLCCCSVGNIFI

-601 NFAFLYKQGREGLYS
+601 NFAFLYKQGRDVLYS

-627 RVSQNVVMGE
+627 RVSQNVVMGN

-643 GKLKFADR
+643 GKLKFASR
-651 FMAYSLSSDSADDL
+651 FMSYSLSSDSADDL

-672 VAIISAVI
+672 VSIISAVVGI
-680 GVIGGFVTGSFIGA
+680 IGGFVTGSFVGA
-694 LTVFSGTLCMG
+694 ITVFSGTLCMG
-705 TPACALIAANLPL
+705 APACALIASNLPL
-718 LIENKRLR
+718 LLENKKLR
-726 KEGAMITGYAAAFE
+726 EDGAMITGYAAAFE

-803 ELLLKVEDL
+803 ELLLRVEDL

-843 IPMSIDESKYVSGD
+843 IPMSIDESKYISGD
-857 RQIIY
+857 RQMIY

-875 SYGRNKKIAEYLR
+875 SYGKNKKIAEYLR

-938 HTVNRE
+938 HTVTRE

-966 LCETAGKITTL
+966 LCETAGKISTL

-1009 QLLWIAIAAVLPL
+1009 QLLWLTIAAVLPL
-1022 FGKE
+1022 FGKD

>member
-25 QAKKANAPEETVTQ
+25 QAQKTDTYEENTTQ
-39 SPAIAEESAEMSSK
+39 TPAAAEEIAED
-53 PIMFEPEYTEKNR
+53 F
-66 EAEEA
+66 
-71 ADTVEE
+71 
-77 VYVTSD
+77 SD
-83 FTEEPAAESVA
+83 FTFEEAVAEDFFIEEPVAENFSIEETAVEDFLADESATGNFSIDEPVAAV
-94 LLHEEAAGKA
+94 LFDEEPV
-104 AAEVFEKDTV
+104 EDTNE
-114 QIFTPPAVPLSLF
+114 IFTPPAAPLGLF
-127 ETEQPEDELP
+127 ETDLPEEDIPVWQMPVPDSEEYQPIALD
-137 LWQAPDFTAEI
+137 
-148 YKPITPES
+148 PI
-156 DVESGNDEYSSQTP
+156 DEYSDDDEEVIT
-170 EADETYED
+170 ADE
-178 DSNVYTTPLPPEPIE
+178 SVYIPPEPIE
-193 LLFPDETEDEE
+193 LIFPDETEDEE
-204 PIKIYTPPKPD
+204 PIKIYTPPKPE

-229 SLFPDISDEEA
+229 SLFPDISDDDIPEE
-240 SDEKPVTVT
+240 EPVTVA
-249 DNTKTRVID
+249 DNSKTRVID
-258 PIAITEPTVH
+258 PIEVAEPAAQP
-268 HEPSY
+268 EPSFE
-273 DKTAVVPDVTD
+273 KTTVVPDVTD
-284 EKTKAVPAVED
+284 DKTKAIPTAED

-304 TVFERPGIVTTKG
+304 AVFERPGIVTTSS

-337 IDGEGKKFVRTG
+337 IDGESKKFVRTG
-349 EIPKVVTA
+349 EIPKVESA

-377 DKEEIVRVDEDVVEE
+377 EKEEIVRVDEDVVEE

-397 RSRKVDSFRLEGTDI
+397 RSRKVNSFRLEGTDI
-412 DEPVMDDEVSQELTQ
+412 DEPVMDDEVSQELSQ
-427 GNSGTKKRRFS
+427 GNTGAKKRRFS
-438 LTKTRHRLTKQHVE
+438 LTKTRHRLAKQRVE
-452 FTRPSNGK
+452 FTHPADGK
-460 AVHTFIARKKLMAI
+460 VVHGFIAHKKLMAT
-474 IGAAVSGVCSL
+474 IGAIASGICSL
-485 ILLITTAIPAVAE
+485 VLLITTAIPAVAE
-498 RINAGA
+498 KINSGA
-504 DVNDA
+504 EVNGA
-509 PVTYLLSL
+509 PLTYLVSL
-517 IFLLVAIGCAL
+517 IFLVISIAFAL

-533 GITCFFNGT
+533 GITCFFNGNN
-542 GRPNSQTPVII
+542 RPNSQTPVII
-553 AAAAALIQNIVALS
+553 AALAALIQNIVAFT
-567 SYDGEDVPLFSLAAT
+567 SYDGEDYPLFSLAAS
-582 FLLCCCSLGNMLV
+582 FLLCCCSIGNILI
-595 YSRTMS
+595 YSRTAS
-601 NFAFLYKQGREGLYS
+601 NFAFLYKQRREGLYS
-616 VRSIDNAIDAN
+616 IRSIDNAIDAN
-627 RVSQNVVMGE
+627 RVSQNVVMGN

-643 GKLKFADR
+643 GQLKFADR
-651 FMAYSLSSDSADDL
+651 FMAYSLSSDAADDL
-665 CAKLVPI
+665 CARLVPI
-672 VAIISAVI
+672 VAIISVI
-680 GVIGGFVTGSFIGA
+680 VGIIGGFATVSFVGA
-694 LTVFSGTLCMG
+694 VTVFCGTLCMG

-718 LIENKRLR
+718 LLENKKLR
-726 KEGAMITGYAAAFE
+726 EDGAMVTGYAAAFE
-740 YESTNAVAIDASELF
+740 YESTNAIAIDASELF

-795 ENVIMEHN
+795 ENVIMAHN
-803 ELLLKVEDL
+803 ELLLRVEDL

-828 VFVGN
+828 VFIGN

-843 IPMSIDESKYVSGD
+843 IPMSIDESKYAGGN

-903 SNINEKFIAKC
+903 SNINEKFIAQC

-929 GEVLKNYAE
+929 GEVLRNYAE

-959 AVSSAGK
+959 AVSSASK
-966 LCETAGKITTL
+966 LCETAGKISTL

-1009 QLLWIAIAAVLPL
+1009 QLLWIAIAAILPL